1 MNCCCRKRQQ
11 HLQAYYSTLT
21 KTHTCVHRDRTDRLT
36 ERHRLTNTKQ
46 RSQRCT
52 WKTVGWIFHQISD
65 CTWPYLSD
73 ALWKKI
79 STTSS
84 CSAYVHF
91 PMKLDQYSVL
101 SSSLTDYG
109 WTHDNCTVLFWLD
122 CENLRR
128 ILNMI
133 WDWWGKQSAKLI
145 SLFKVN
151 GTCKV
156 YLLKRFRD
164 AQLISALNF

>member
-1 MNCCCRKRQQ
+1 MLPVITVIALMNCCCRKRQQ

-46 RSQRCT
+46 CSQRCT

-109 WTHDNCTVLFWLD
+109 WTHDNCTVLFLAGLW
-122 CENLRR
+122 
-128 ILNMI
+128 
-133 WDWWGKQSAKLI
+133 KSAADSKYDLG
-145 SLFKVN
+145 LVRE
-151 GTCKV
+151 TEC
-156 YLLKRFRD
+156 
-164 AQLISALNF
+164 